1 MACVYAQWHVFLSR
15 EPPKARMRLTSSHA
29 HGILIPHVL
38 SGWRRTG
45 RPPRPGLSARPSSP
59 SCRKRRAHL
68 YTKRRLIPTVSA
80 IWEIDTLSAIRDS
93 KIIKDPREVMG

>member
-59 SCRKRRAHL
+59 SCSGSSPPILKKGEQFARVMCILTLFCSHYKFGL
-68 YTKRRLIPTVSA
+68 Y
-80 IWEIDTLSAIRDS
+80 
-93 KIIKDPREVMG
+93 